1 MYGHLDQ
8 RVRVEAFGTLVVDAH
23 LISLFSY
30 LSINAVVSGSL
41 SQRFPQLAAA

>member
-30 LSINAVVSGSL
+30 LSINAVVSGS
-41 SQRFPQLAAA
+41 SAFPSLPPHD